1 MSHTRRIYN
10 KIVKKAHRYNV
21 AFHNFTN
28 SIHEY
33 GLAYHPYRALC
44 MSHCGFCRNQEL
56 DQKQQRKERKRE
68 FLRALNEELR
78 KSTLWV

>member
-1 MSHTRRIYN
+1 MSHTYRIYN
-10 KIVKKAHRYNV
+10 RIVKKAHRYNV

-44 MSHCGFCRNQEL
+44 MGHCGFCRNPEL
-56 DQKQQRKERKRE
+56 DQKQQRKERKQE
-68 FLRALNEELR
+68 FMRALNEEL
-78 KSTLWV
+78 

>member
-1 MSHTRRIYN
+1 MSRTRRIYN

-21 AFHNFTN
+21 VFHNFTN

-44 MSHCGFCRNQEL
+44 MGYCDSCKDPNL
-56 DQKQQRKERKRE
+56 DQKHQRKIRKQE
-68 FLRALNEELR
+68 FMRALDMEME
-78 KSTLWV
+78 